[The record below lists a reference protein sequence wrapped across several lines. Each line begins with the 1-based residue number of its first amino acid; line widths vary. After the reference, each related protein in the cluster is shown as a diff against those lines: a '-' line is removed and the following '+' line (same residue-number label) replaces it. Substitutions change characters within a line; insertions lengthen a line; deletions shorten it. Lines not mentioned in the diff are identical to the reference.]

1 MMEQLELVR
10 EEMKNGHIGQEVIN
24 HLEKLLREYEPSR
37 SDEPKAYREREEEE
51 QT

>member
-24 HLEKLLREYEPSR
+24 HLEKLLREYQ
-37 SDEPKAYREREEEE
+37 PKAYREHEEEE